1 MKLRAV
7 IFLLFA
13 CVLRVAAQDFTYV
26 DWDILK
32 ADSFPVRYEE
42 VIPLETDYSGYDYEV
57 RLDYPEYARL
67 TAEEAKCVAAWGEAL
82 PATPRVVSH
91 VGVARKKGMLD
102 VSFVPIVRRDGK
114 YYRLTSFKMNILR
127 HPKAGKRALLA
138 ASHRLSAAERYASNS
153 VLSQGRWV
161 KIGITEDGVYRLTPA
176 ALQQMGFSDPSR
188 VKLYGYGGHVQDEE
202 IDADADFD
210 DLEEVPLYRDSRGLL
225 FYGKGLVSWSA
236 PDSRGRASHRVNT
249 FARQACYF
257 LTEGDGPAAIA
268 VAQAGVTPSRSLD
281 YTYAHVVYHK
291 EEYSWMSSGSM
302 FYENLNYAS
311 SNSQTYHLPSVD
323 PVTSLGGSLR
333 VNFTGHFTSSGATV
347 RNVDV
352 SVDGREMATSVRIS
366 NSGEYDKARE
376 GSVTYELS
384 SLQEGTTGVQVT
396 LTSPA
401 GMDARLGYL
410 ELCYRRQLFMRDP
423 WLYIRDNKASAASF
437 VINTNGRGNVKLWR
451 LGRRGQSMAEMQ
463 GVRSGNTYTVPV
475 DDASWE
481 YVAVDVDADYPAPSY
496 IGEVGNQNLHAMGAL
511 DMVVLI
517 PASGKLYAQAERLA
531 EAHRSLD
538 GLRVAVVRADQV
550 YNEFSSGTPDATAYR
565 RFMKMLYDRAATEAD
580 MPRYLLL
587 FGDGV
592 WDNRMVTAATRG
604 LNPDDYL
611 LCYESQNSL
620 SQVSSYVME
629 DYFGLLDDGEGGNLT
644 GDKVDLGIGRFPV
657 TTEEQ
662 ARVMVDKTIDYMEN
676 KHAGAWRNVV
686 CVMGDDGDENDHIL
700 KAERLAS
707 QVEADYPALQVNR
720 IFWDAYRRET
730 DATHYSYPGA
740 TQDIYRQMEEGC
752 LMMNYTGHG
761 NPRELS
767 HEYVLRLSDFA
778 AFESNRVPL
787 WVTAACDV
795 NPFDMLEDNIGE
807 TAVLHETGSAVAFYG
822 TTRTVYSDR
831 NSSMNRYFT
840 RHVLGR
846 DLDGR
851 RNTIGD
857 AVRLAKVELLTP
869 DPPQEKEDTLLDNTV
884 NKLHFVL
891 LGDPALKLGVPE
903 YRLVV
908 DSING
913 QEVGEDFPLANFEA
927 GSIARVNGHVADAQ
941 GNRLPDYAGV
951 VSLTVYDSESEVTCL
966 NNDGEA
972 DPPLT
977 FYTRDKQLYVGNDSV
992 VRGEFEM
999 VFPVPMDIK
1008 YSGESGRV
1016 SLYAIDNGR
1025 RREANGYSERVT
1037 VGGTGTD
1044 LAGDTEGPRITA
1056 YLNRE
1061 DFVSGGTV
1069 NATPYFVAMLEDE
1082 SGINVTN
1089 TAVGHDLELSIDGNP
1104 ATTYILNDEYENEF
1118 GSYTRG
1124 QLAYVIPAL
1133 PNGPHTLTFR
1143 AWDVMN
1149 NSSSVTL
1156 DFNVDGS
1163 RSPDFISLSC
1173 TQNPAREQTTFI
1185 VRYDYPGT
1193 ECNFML
1199 EVFDFAGRKL
1209 WTHTEQGTSEDGVYQ
1224 VHWNLTTSS
1233 GMPLSTGVYL
1243 YRVSVSTPE
1252 SKAVS
1257 RANKIVVLRQ

>member
-1 MKLRAV
+1 MRLRTV
-7 IFLLFA
+7 IFLLLA
-13 CVLRVAAQDFTYV
+13 CAVRVVAQDFTYI

-42 VIPLETDYSGYDYEV
+42 VIPLEEDYSGYRYEV

-67 TAEEAKCVAAWGEAL
+67 TAEEAKCVAAWGADL
-82 PATPRVVSH
+82 PAAPEVSSR
-91 VGVARKKGMLD
+91 VGVSRKKGMLD
-102 VSFVPIVRRDGK
+102 VSFVPIVRREGK
-114 YYRLTSFKMNILR
+114 YYKLTSFKMNILR
-127 HPKAGKRALLA
+127 HANNVRTRA
-138 ASHRLSAAERYASNS
+138 LSAASVRSSSGGRYVASS

-176 ALQQMGFSDPSR
+176 ALQQMGFHDPSR

-210 DLEEVPLYRDSRGLL
+210 DLEEIPLYRDSRGLL

-236 PDSRGRASHRVNT
+236 PDYQGRSSHRVNT

-257 LTEGDGPAAIA
+257 LTEGDAPAAIA
-268 VAQAGVTPSRSLD
+268 VVQAGVTPSRTLD
-281 YTYAHVVYHK
+281 YTYAHTVYHK
-291 EEYSWMSSGSM
+291 EEYSWYSSGSM
-302 FYENLNYAS
+302 FYENQNYAS
-311 SNSQTYHLPSVD
+311 SNSHTYQLAATD
-323 PVTSLGGSLR
+323 PVASLGGSLR
-333 VNFTGHFTSSGATV
+333 VRFSAHSSARV
-347 RNVDV
+347 RVQV
-352 SVDGREMATSVRIS
+352 AVDGTSLAPDLSI
-366 NSGEYDKARE
+366 NASGEYDKAQE
-376 GSVTYELS
+376 DEETYALS
-384 SLQEGTTGVQVT
+384 SLPGGAEGVQVT
-396 LTSPA
+396 LTSPE
-401 GMDARLGYL
+401 GVDARLGFL
-410 ELCYRRQLFMRDP
+410 ELCYRRQLLMRDP
-423 WLYIRDNKASAASF
+423 WLYIRDNRASAASF
-437 VINTNGRGNVKLWR
+437 VINANGRGNVKLWR
-451 LGRRGQSMAEMQ
+451 LGRRGEPMAEMQ
-463 GVRSGNTYTVPV
+463 GARSGDTYTVAV
-475 DDASWE
+475 DDASRE
-481 YVAVDVDADYPAPSY
+481 YVAVDVDADYPSPSY
-496 IGEVGNQNLHAMGAL
+496 IGEVGNQDLHATGAV
-511 DMVVLI
+511 DMVILI
-517 PASGKLYAQAERLA
+517 PASGKLQAQAERLA
-531 EAHRSLD
+531 EAHRDLD

-565 RFMKMLYDRAATEAD
+565 RFMKMLYDRAETEAD

-592 WDNRMVTAATRG
+592 WDNRMVTQATKG
-604 LNPDDYL
+604 LNSDDYL
-611 LCYESQNSL
+611 LCYESEYSL

-629 DYFGLLDDGEGGNLT
+629 DYFGLLDDGEGGSLT

-657 TTEEQ
+657 TTEAQ

-676 KHAGAWRNVV
+676 KYAGPWRNVV
-686 CVMGDDGDENDHIL
+686 CVMGDDGDKNDHIL
-700 KAERLAS
+700 KAEQVAS
-707 QVEADYPALQVNR
+707 LVETYYPALEVNR
-720 IFWDAYRRET
+720 IYWDAYRRET
-730 DATHYSYPGA
+730 ASTHHSYPGV
-740 TQDIYRQMEEGC
+740 TEDILKQMEEGC

-761 NPRELS
+761 SPREFS

-778 AFESNRVPL
+778 TFDSNHVPL

-869 DPPQEKEDTLLDNTV
+869 NPPQEKEDTLLDNTV

-913 QEVGEDFPLANFEA
+913 QEVGENFPFVNFEA
-927 GSIARVNGHVADAQ
+927 GSIARVNGHVTDAE
-941 GNRLPDYAGV
+941 GNRLPDYSGV
-951 VSLTVYDSESEVTCL
+951 VSLSVYDSESEVTCL
-966 NNDGEA
+966 NNDGES
-972 DPPLT
+972 DPPVT
-977 FYTRDKQLYVGNDSV
+977 FHTRDKRLYSGNDSILH
-992 VRGEFEM
+992 GAFEM
-999 VFPVPMDIK
+999 SFPIPMDIK
-1008 YSGESGRV
+1008 YSGEAGRV

-1037 VGGTGTD
+1037 VGGTGSD
-1044 LAGDTEGPRITA
+1044 LSGDTEGPRITA

-1069 NATPYFVAMLEDE
+1069 NPTPYFVALLEDE
-1082 SGINVTN
+1082 SGINVAN

-1104 ATTYILNDEYENEF
+1104 ATTYILNDAYENEF

-1133 PNGPHTLTFR
+1133 ANGSHTLTFR
-1143 AWDVMN
+1143 AWDMMN
-1149 NSSSVTL
+1149 NSSTLTL
-1156 DFNVDGS
+1156 DFNVDS
-1163 RSPDFISLSC
+1163 SLSPDFISLDCS
-1173 TQNPAREQTTFI
+1173 QNPAREQTTFI
-1185 VRYDYPGT
+1185 VRYDRPGT
-1193 ECNFML
+1193 ECHFML

-1224 VHWNLTTSS
+1224 VHWNLTTSA

-1243 YRVSVSTPE
+1243 YRVSVSTPD